1 MARFLARRAL
11 AASAVV
17 WIVVTAAFA
26 MLQALP
32 GGPGALSEDPRVPVA
47 QRARLRAALGL
58 DSPLPARYA
67 RFLASAAR
75 GDWGV
80 SFASQRP
87 VRTLLAEAAPPTLAL
102 AGAALAVELLL
113 GVPLGALAARRAG
126 RLFDHLVRA
135 LSLLLWSLPAFWLGL
150 LLLILFALR
159 WPLFPAGGASSA
171 DVVAFASPAGL
182 FDRLRHLVLPAA
194 ALGLPAA
201 AATARHVRALL
212 REGADETFLLAARG
226 RGIGPTRLLSRHL
239 LLPASAPIV
248 ELLGLS
254 AAALLS
260 GALAVEVVFSRP
272 GLGRLAYDA
281 LAARDYPVLLAAT
294 TVSAAAVVVA
304 SFCSDATQAAIDPR
318 HRRHLLDDD
327 DAPAI

>member
-1 MARFLARRAL
+1 MARFLARRAFSAL
-11 AASAVV
+11 AVV

-26 MLQALP
+26 LMQALP
-32 GGPGALSEDPRVPVA
+32 GGPGALTEDPRVPVA
-47 QRARLRAALGL
+47 QRARIRAALGL
-58 DSPLPARYA
+58 DSPLPARYL
-67 RFLASAAR
+67 RFLSSAAR

-87 VRTLLAEAAPPTLAL
+87 VRKLLAEATPPTLML
-102 AGAALAVELLL
+102 AGAALAMELLL

-126 RLFDHLVRA
+126 RFCDHAVRA
-135 LSLLLWSLPAFWLGL
+135 LSLLLWSLPSFWLGL

-171 DVVAFASPAGL
+171 AGVALSAPTGPIDL
-182 FDRLRHLVLPAA
+182 LRHLVLPAA

-212 REGADETFLLAARG
+212 REGADETFLLAARA
-226 RGIGPTRLLSRHL
+226 RGVGPTRLLARHL

-248 ELLGLS
+248 ELAGLS

-281 LAARDYPVLLAAT
+281 LAARDYPVLLAVT
-294 TVSAAAVVVA
+294 TASAAAVVVA
-304 SFCSDATQAAIDPR
+304 SFLSDSTQAAIDPR

-327 DAPAI
+327 DAPAG